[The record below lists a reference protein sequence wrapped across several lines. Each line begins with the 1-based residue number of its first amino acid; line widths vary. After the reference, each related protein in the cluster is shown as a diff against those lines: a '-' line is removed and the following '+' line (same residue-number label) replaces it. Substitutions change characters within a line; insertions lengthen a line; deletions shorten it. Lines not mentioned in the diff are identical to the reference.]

1 MKLEWK
7 WSTGANVPLIPPD
20 HTGAMHYLDLAQ
32 IVGFVA
38 CFVSL
43 HACLRRDEKRFKLA
57 ILTGCLL
64 WAAHNAMLGANMA
77 AILSLIAAVRTALSF
92 DVQNRKW
99 AIVLFGVYLALSLSD
114 KNSAFDWLPILATFI
129 GTYSLFYCK
138 GVTLRIV
145 HCFGAPLWI
154 IHDLH
159 YGSIGGVISQS
170 CMLALS
176 IYTICGMIG
185 IRWRDL
191 LGLPAP
197 AKAAEVVRA
206 A

>member
-1 MKLEWK
+1 MY
-7 WSTGANVPLIPPD
+7 
-20 HTGAMHYLDLAQ
+20 YLDLAQ
-32 IVGFVA
+32 IVGFAA

-43 HACLRRDEKRFKLA
+43 NACMRRDEKLFKLA
-57 ILTGCLL
+57 ILTSCLL
-64 WAAHNAMLGANMA
+64 WAVHNAMLGANMA
-77 AILSLIAAVRTALSF
+77 AILSLVAAVRTALSF
-92 DVQNRKW
+92 DVRNRNW
-99 AIVLFGVYLALSLSD
+99 AIVLFGVYLVLSLSD
-114 KNSAFDWLPILATFI
+114 KNSPFDWLPIVATLT

-176 IYTICGMIG
+176 IYTICGM
-185 IRWRDL
+185 
-191 LGLPAP
+191 LGLSWRNVLRSRTTAR
-197 AKAAEVVRA
+197 ATEIVRA
-206 A
+206 V